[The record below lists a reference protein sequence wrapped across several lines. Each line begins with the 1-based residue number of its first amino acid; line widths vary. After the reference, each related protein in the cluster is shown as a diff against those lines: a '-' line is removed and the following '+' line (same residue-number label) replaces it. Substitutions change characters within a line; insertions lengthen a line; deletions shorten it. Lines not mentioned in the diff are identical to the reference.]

1 VQKFL
6 INFGMVAGTLI
17 GNCIPAL
24 WGAGM
29 FSISGILLSMLG
41 GVLGIW
47 LGYRISQTMGF

>member
-6 INFGMVAGTLI
+6 INFGMVVGSLI
-17 GNCIPAL
+17 GGYIPAL

-29 FSISGILLSMLG
+29 FSISGMLLSVLG

-47 LGYRISQTMGF
+47 LGYRLSQTMGF